1 MIRIEPATAL
11 AGDIA
16 VPAVKGICQR
26 AALLAAIADGE
37 SEIRGFGHA
46 ADTDTAL
53 EVVQALGAEVAEPRP
68 GTILIRGR
76 GLRGLEPPEEPIDCR
91 NAGTVL
97 RLLSGVLAG
106 QRGSFTLTGDDS
118 LCRRPHERIAIP
130 LRQMGVRVETTNGS
144 CPLTIEGGPLRPIGY
159 ALPMAS
165 AQVKSAILLAGLLAE
180 SGPTVVIEPATTR
193 DHTERLLS
201 SLGIRVQR
209 RGSEI
214 SVWPVERVPPLD
226 LDIPGDFSSAAP
238 FLVAATLLPGSELR
252 IHGVNLNPTR
262 TGFLDVLERMG
273 ARITVF
279 NRHSA
284 GGEPVGDLDVRS
296 AELVATEIAPAEV
309 GNVVDELPL
318 FVLVASM
325 AHGES
330 TVRGAEELRAKES
343 DRIRTTTAA
352 MRALGGHVRER
363 PDGFRIRGVPTRLRG
378 GRVEAEGDHRIA
390 MLAGIAGLVSREG
403 VELDDPDCAAVSFP
417 GFFDLLDLVAR
428 RAPVEE
434 I

>member
-11 AGDIA
+11 VGDIA

-26 AALLAAIADGE
+26 AALLASIADGE

-53 EVVQALGAEVAEPRP
+53 EVVRALGAEVGEPGP
-68 GTILIRGR
+68 GTIRVRGT
-76 GLRGLEPPEEPIDCR
+76 GLRGLRAPAGPIDCR

-97 RLLSGVLAG
+97 RLLSGILAG
-106 QRGSFTLTGDDS
+106 QPGTFVLSGDES

-130 LRQMGVRVETTNGS
+130 LRQMGARVETTDGS
-144 CPLTIEGGPLRPIGY
+144 CPLTIEGGRLSPVSY
-159 ALPMAS
+159 VLPMAS

-180 SGPTVVIEPATTR
+180 GGPTTVIEPATTR
-193 DHTERLLS
+193 DHTERMLS
-201 SLGIRVQR
+201 SLGIRVER

-214 SVWPVERVPPLD
+214 SVWPVERIPPLD
-226 LDIPGDFSSAAP
+226 LDVPGDFSSAAP
-238 FLVAATLLPGSELR
+238 FLAAATLLPGSELR

-262 TGFLDVLERMG
+262 TGFLSVLERMG
-273 ARITVF
+273 ARITAF
-279 NRHSA
+279 NRRSE

-296 AELVATEIAPAEV
+296 AELVATAIQPGEV
-309 GNVVDELPL
+309 PNVVDELPL
-318 FVLVASM
+318 FVLIASM

-330 TVRGAEELRAKES
+330 VVHGAEELRAKES
-343 DRIRTTTAA
+343 DRIRTTTEA
-352 MRALGGHVRER
+352 MRALGGHVQER

-378 GRVEAEGDHRIA
+378 GLVEAHADHRIA
-390 MLAGIAGLVSREG
+390 MLAGVAGLASSRG

-417 GFFDLLDLVAR
+417 GFFDLLDMVAR
-428 RAPVEE
+428 RTPVEE
-434 I
+434 L